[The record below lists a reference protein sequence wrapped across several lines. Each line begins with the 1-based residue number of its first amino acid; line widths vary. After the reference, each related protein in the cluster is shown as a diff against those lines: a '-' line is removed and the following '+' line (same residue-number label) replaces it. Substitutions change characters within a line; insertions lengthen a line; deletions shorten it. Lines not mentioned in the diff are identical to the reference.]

1 MEISNIL
8 VVDDEL
14 SVIKAL
20 TRSFLDDPYKVYSAI
35 SATEGL
41 SILAKVEI
49 KVVISDEGMPG
60 MSGADFLAKVK
71 VRFPAVVRIMLTG
84 HASLDA
90 AVKAINRGEIYR
102 FFTKPWDDFEL
113 RFAVK
118 SAVEKYDL
126 EEENRRLLDIVKKQ
140 ALNMKLLEKEFP
152 GITQLEYDEKGRII
166 IQDVP
171 DAEIARIVAELDLEY
186 SASLPMIAP
195 DRSYPIG
202 FVIQQ
207 LAPNS

>member
-1 MEISNIL
+1 M
-8 VVDDEL
+8 
-14 SVIKAL
+14 
-20 TRSFLDDPYKVYSAI
+20 
-35 SATEGL
+35 
-41 SILAKVEI
+41 
-49 KVVISDEGMPG
+49 MPG
-60 MSGADFLAKVK
+60 MSGADFLAKVSS
-71 VRFPAVVRIMLTG
+71 RFPSVVRIMLTG
-84 HASLDA
+84 HASLSA
-90 AVKAINRGEIYR
+90 AIRAINNGEIYR

-171 DAEIARIVAELDLEY
+171 DGEIAQIMAELEGEY
-186 SASLPMIAP
+186 SA
-195 DRSYPIG
+195 
-202 FVIQQ
+202 
-207 LAPNS
+207 

>member
-41 SILAKVEI
+41 SVLAKVEI

-90 AVKAINRGEIYR
+90 AIKAINRGEIYR
-102 FFTKPWDDFEL
+102 FFTKPWDDFEV

-126 EEENRRLLDIVKKQ
+126 EVENRRLLDIVKKQ

-186 SASLPMIAP
+186 SA
-195 DRSYPIG
+195 
-202 FVIQQ
+202 
-207 LAPNS
+207 

>member
-1 MEISNIL
+1 MDISNIL
-8 VVDDEL
+8 IVDDEQ

-20 TRSFLDDPYKVYSAI
+20 KRSFLDDPYKVYSAI
-35 SATEGL
+35 SAAEALDIL
-41 SILAKVEI
+41 SENKI
-49 KVVISDEGMPG
+49 KVVISDEMMPG
-60 MSGADFLAKVK
+60 MSGADFLAKVSG
-71 VRFPAVVRIMLTG
+71 RFPAVIRIMLTG
-84 HASLDA
+84 HASLSA
-90 AVKAINRGEIYR
+90 AIKAINKGEIYR

-118 SAVEKYDL
+118 SAVERYDL

-171 DAEIARIVAELDLEY
+171 DGEIAQIVAELEREY
-186 SASLPMIAP
+186 S
-195 DRSYPIG
+195 
-202 FVIQQ
+202 V
-207 LAPNS
+207 

>member
-1 MEISNIL
+1 
-8 VVDDEL
+8 
-14 SVIKAL
+14 
-20 TRSFLDDPYKVYSAI
+20 
-35 SATEGL
+35 
-41 SILAKVEI
+41 
-49 KVVISDEGMPG
+49 
-60 MSGADFLAKVK
+60 
-71 VRFPAVVRIMLTG
+71 MLTG

-90 AVKAINRGEIYR
+90 AIKAINRGEIYR

-171 DAEIARIVAELDLEY
+171 DGEIAQIVAELEREY
-186 SASLPMIAP
+186 S
-195 DRSYPIG
+195 
-202 FVIQQ
+202 V
-207 LAPNS
+207 